1 MTLAI
6 LQAAKAVQASL
17 SGPMEARHGLSLSE
31 IDVLANL
38 SVAPEGALRM
48 SLISDALVTNRPA
61 VTRLV
66 DGLEAK
72 GLVERRALP
81 GDRRAVKAAIT
92 DAGRARFRE
101 VCPFLEEELRHKLGD
116 VLGDEET
123 AALRSSLAAIL
134 SRSGRRPWALCASP
148 RPCLGCADGSRIRGL
163 RRSRGRHTP
172 TTTDLPTVRSERRA
186 GRGREVVLPLPA
198 GANSVERPCGDAQPR
213 GAPAASTRL
222 ARPVTHRVQ
231 TFRRMPAHPAS
242 VEYRYKP
249 IAGKPTEG
257 ASDAKR

>member
-17 SGPMEARHGLSLSE
+17 AGPTEARHGLSLSE

-48 SLISDALVTNRPA
+48 SRISDALVTNRPA

-72 GLVERRALP
+72 GLVERRALR

-92 DAGRARFRE
+92 DAGHARFRE
-101 VCPFLEEELRHKLGD
+101 VCPFLEEELRDRLGD
-116 VLGDEET
+116 VLGDEKA

-134 SRSGRRPWALCASP
+134 SRLGEDPGRYAHPRDPAL
-148 RPCLGCADGSRIRGL
+148 
-163 RRSRGRHTP
+163 
-172 TTTDLPTVRSERRA
+172 
-186 GRGREVVLPLPA
+186 
-198 GANSVERPCGDAQPR
+198 
-213 GAPAASTRL
+213 GAPTGPGSGCR
-222 ARPVTHRVQ
+222 
-231 TFRRMPAHPAS
+231 
-242 VEYRYKP
+242 
-249 IAGKPTEG
+249 
-257 ASDAKR
+257 